1 MNYENLKIRYKQF
14 KERNLP
20 IDPNRRGKCN
30 QCLNCCKLGFRCPF
44 LITYKSKSKC
54 LIYRYRPKQCRK
66 SPRTKEFLK
75 PNCGFYF
82 IEENKN
88 MTNQKTIIQDE
99 MLKEYFGIEV
109 LSISK
114 KDNVI
119 SIGFFGEN
127 THRDLEIDVSKK
139 ELIGSGSYVS
149 IEHMNEA
156 KKLLLNK

>member
-1 MNYENLKIRYKQF
+1 
-14 KERNLP
+14 
-20 IDPNRRGKCN
+20 
-30 QCLNCCKLGFRCPF
+30 
-44 LITYKSKSKC
+44 
-54 LIYRYRPKQCRK
+54 
-66 SPRTKEFLK
+66 
-75 PNCGFYF
+75 
-82 IEENKN
+82 

-156 KKLLLNK
+156 KKLFLNK